1 MRPNGQEVLRGVQS
15 ALATYILPE
24 VQTAYA
30 RTELMAML
38 ALLGIAAEEWDGA
51 AQRLVD
57 DNAALRALARR
68 AAGTI
73 DSAAGATELRAV
85 AEQGDASVRI
95 SELSSGNAALRDALS
110 RLAPLLE
117 ASDATAMRELR
128 AALIEHLRADAEAN
142 SRHLMGPRADG

>member
-1 MRPNGQEVLRGVQS
+1 MRPNGQEVLRGVQA

-24 VQTAYA
+24 IQTAYA

-38 ALLGIAAEEWDGA
+38 ALLGMTAEEWDGA

-57 DNAALRALARR
+57 DNVALRALARR
-68 AAGTI
+68 AAEAI
-73 DSAAGATELRAV
+73 DGADLANELRAL

-95 SELSSGNAALRDALS
+95 SELSSANAALREALS
-110 RLAPLLE
+110 RLATPLQGAE
-117 ASDATAMRELR
+117 APALRELR
-128 AALIEHLRADAEAN
+128 AVLIEHLRADAEAN